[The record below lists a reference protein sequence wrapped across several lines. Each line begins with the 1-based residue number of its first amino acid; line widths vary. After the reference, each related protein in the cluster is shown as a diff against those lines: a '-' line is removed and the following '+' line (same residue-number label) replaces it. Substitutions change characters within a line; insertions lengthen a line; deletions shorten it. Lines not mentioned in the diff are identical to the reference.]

1 MILPERIVLVG
12 FMGSGKSTVGRRL
25 ADRIGYRF
33 ADTDTVIESS
43 EKASVSEIFELKG
56 EGAFRELEH
65 RAILGL
71 LGQTEIIIATGGGAF
86 AQPASADAILEGAFA
101 IHLDCSFAVAF
112 DRVAGRGGRPLVE
125 KGRSAVEALFA
136 ERKDKYS
143 RAHATVD
150 TSDRSPDDVVS
161 HILLLLAPSSPVH

>member
-71 LGQTEIIIATGGGAF
+71 LGQTEIIIATGGG
-86 AQPASADAILEGAFA
+86 
-101 IHLDCSFAVAF
+101 
-112 DRVAGRGGRPLVE
+112 R
-125 KGRSAVEALFA
+125 
-136 ERKDKYS
+136 
-143 RAHATVD
+143 RARHG
-150 TSDRSPDDVVS
+150 
-161 HILLLLAPSSPVH
+161 